1 MRLLRYA
8 LDEALA
14 SLWRARRS
22 GLLSTATIAIA
33 LFVLGAFLI
42 ATLNVQRVAEAWSG
56 AAELSVYLA
65 DDTSGAE
72 RAAIE
77 RDLRADASVADVAY
91 VDKDAALRRFKE
103 TFPDL
108 AQTLGSLTENP
119 LPASLDV
126 RLRSSAAAQAYV
138 GALVER
144 MRTTP
149 GVTDVRY
156 DKEWLDRLLRGVRL
170 LRLVGFALGGALM
183 LAAALTIANVVRL
196 ALTARE
202 EELEI
207 MQLVGA
213 PAAYVRGPF
222 IVEGALHGTI
232 GAVAAVLVLAV
243 AFVATRSRFLA
254 PLAAAVNLP
263 SVAFLSPMLMAAI
276 VGGGLLVGCVAGL
289 VASRGVPEP

>member
-8 LDEALA
+8 FDEAVA

-22 GLLSTATIAIA
+22 SLLSTATIAIA

-42 ATLNVQRVAEAWSG
+42 VTSNLQRLAEEWSG

-65 DDTSGAE
+65 DDVSGAD

-77 RDLRADASVADVAY
+77 RDLRADASVADVTF
-91 VDKDAALRRFKE
+91 VDKEAALRRFRT

-108 AQTLGSLTENP
+108 AQTLGTLTENP

-126 RLRSSAAAQAYV
+126 KLRSSSAAQAYV
-138 GALVER
+138 DPLVER
-144 MRTTP
+144 MRTTA

-170 LRLVGFALGGALM
+170 LRLVGYALGGALI

-196 ALTARE
+196 ALNARRDE
-202 EELEI
+202 IEI

-213 PAAYVRGPF
+213 PQSYVRGPF
-222 IVEGALHGTI
+222 IMEGALHGTV
-232 GAVAAVLVLAV
+232 GALSAVLVLALI
-243 AFVATRSRFLA
+243 FFATRPRFLA
-254 PLAAAVNLP
+254 PLAAAINLSGVQFLTP
-263 SVAFLSPMLMAAI
+263 WLVALMIA
-276 VGGGLLVGCVAGL
+276 GGLVVGCLAGL
-289 VASRGVPEP
+289 VASRRA